1 MILFAGLT
9 DPDNVFEHQWAEND
23 FVVWNN
29 RVVIHSAT
37 SKGLWKQT
45 EDDERL
51 LHRIR
56 MRAHPV
62 HGRVAAWAPV
72 VEAAGHGFGERIV
85 TGPGDEEDEQGEG
98 VAAASVAAS
107 QDPRGDARL

>member
-1 MILFAGLT
+1 
-9 DPDNVFEHQWAEND
+9 
-23 FVVWNN
+23 
-29 RVVIHSAT
+29 
-37 SKGLWKQT
+37 
-45 EDDERL
+45 
-51 LHRIR
+51 
-56 MRAHPV
+56 V

>member
-1 MILFAGLT
+1 MIILPRQAR
-9 DPDNVFEHQWAEND
+9 DQHRENL
-23 FVVWNN
+23 
-29 RVVIHSAT
+29 
-37 SKGLWKQT
+37 KK
-45 EDDERL
+45 ERYRL
-51 LHRIR
+51 SR